1 MVAFVTRAAGLF
13 RPKVFGSAMRNV
25 DSMAPLPKESSML
38 RISKADYDL
47 IRWEAEHSYPYEC
60 CGIIL
65 GVPAGGDRLVTM
77 TLKCD
82 NARADAAHH
91 RYSINPEQVV
101 AALKLARSRSE
112 SIIGFYHSH
121 PDCPPRYSTTDLT
134 EAHWFGCSYVITS
147 VDRGRASATDSYMLV
162 GAEDRKKFLAE
173 EIEIV
178 TNAQPLGVA
187 L

>member
-1 MVAFVTRAAGLF
+1 MG
-13 RPKVFGSAMRNV
+13 P
-25 DSMAPLPKESSML
+25 PPKESPVL

-47 IRWEAEHSYPYEC
+47 IRWEAEHCYPYEC

-65 GVPAGGDRLVTM
+65 GTLEDGQRMVTM
-77 TLKCD
+77 TLKCE
-82 NARADAAHH
+82 NARTDAAHH
-91 RYSINPEQVV
+91 RYSIHPDQLV

-147 VDRGRASATDSYMLV
+147 VDGGRAAATDSYVLV
-162 GAEDRKKFLAE
+162 GTEDRKKFLAE
-173 EIEIV
+173 EIEVIV
-178 TNAQPLGVA
+178 NGETARAA

>member
-1 MVAFVTRAAGLF
+1 V
-13 RPKVFGSAMRNV
+13 
-25 DSMAPLPKESSML
+25 L

-65 GVPAGGDRLVTM
+65 GTLEGGERRVTM
-77 TLKCD
+77 TLKCE

-91 RYSINPEQVV
+91 RYSIHPEQVV

-112 SIIGFYHSH
+112 NIVGFYHSH

-147 VDRGRASATDSYMLV
+147 VDGGHASATDSYVLV
-162 GAEDRKKFLAE
+162 GTENRKKFLAE
-173 EIEIV
+173 EIEV
-178 TNAQPLGVA
+178 VANGQPLRVA
-187 L
+187 Q

>member
-1 MVAFVTRAAGLF
+1 
-13 RPKVFGSAMRNV
+13 
-25 DSMAPLPKESSML
+25 ML

-47 IRWEAEHSYPYEC
+47 IRWEAEHSYPNEC

-65 GVPAGGDRLVTM
+65 GTLEGGQRTVTM
-77 TLKCD
+77 TLKCE
-82 NARADAAHH
+82 NARTDAAHH
-91 RYSINPEQVV
+91 RYSIPPEQVV
-101 AALKLARSRSE
+101 AALKLARSRAE

-147 VDRGRASATDSYMLV
+147 VDHGRASATDSYLLV
-162 GAEDRKKFLAE
+162 GSEDRKKFLAE

-178 TNAQPLGVA
+178 ANSQPIGVA

>member
-1 MVAFVTRAAGLF
+1 MSAFVDAAA
-13 RPKVFGSAMRNV
+13 RCVASVVQSRNV
-25 DSMAPLPKESSML
+25 DSLTPLRRESSVL

-47 IRWEAEHSYPYEC
+47 IRWEAERSYPNEC

-65 GVPAGGDRLVTM
+65 GTLLGGQRLATMMVPCRNERT
-77 TLKCD
+77 
-82 NARADAAHH
+82 DAAHH
-91 RYSINPEQVV
+91 RYSIPPEQVI
-101 AALKLARSRSE
+101 AALKLARSRAE
-112 SIIGFYHSH
+112 SIVGFYHSH

-147 VDRGRASATDSYMLV
+147 VERGHAAATDSYVLI
-162 GAEDRKKFLAE
+162 GAEERKKFQAE

-178 TNAQPLGVA
+178 ANLQPLGIA